1 MTDGLL
7 GAAVI
12 RTLAAQLD
20 ITPTKKLG
28 QNFVIDPNTV
38 RWIVDQSRVNETDTV
53 IEIGPGL
60 GSLTLGLLPHVSHVI
75 AVEIDDRLAAQLPL
89 TVGEYAPQ
97 YLDRLTVIHQDALTL
112 EASSFGSRIP
122 TALVA
127 NLPYNISVPVLLHAL
142 TQFPSISQVLVMVQK
157 EVADRMCAQPGSKVY
172 GIPSVKIAWFGS
184 AETAGN
190 IGKHVFW
197 PAPNVDSGLVRIT
210 RHPKD
215 HVNLGDR
222 KNQDDR
228 AAVFTVIDAAF
239 AHRRKTLRAGLAL
252 FLGSASEAEKAL
264 VRADINP
271 RERAENLDLDAFIRL
286 SAAIAQLPE

>member
-89 TVGEYAPQ
+89 TVGEHAPQ

-184 AETAGN
+184 AEAAGN

-228 AAVFTVIDAAF
+228 ADVFTVIDAAF

>member
-142 TQFPSISQVLVMVQK
+142 TQFPSISPVLVMVQK

>member
-89 TVGEYAPQ
+89 TVGEHAPQ

-142 TQFPSISQVLVMVQK
+142 MQFPSISQVLVMVQK